1 MGRRTITR
9 DEIAVDFVQSADVER
24 ILEVAKLVMKYQA
37 GVKFDDDLTVEREE
51 IVDWIEGLDAEQ
63 LAELQQIAERLE
75 RGTIH

>member
-24 ILEVAKLVMKYQA
+24 ILEVAELVMKYQA